1 MLIVATGD
9 VVDGLRRQGKEA
21 LWITARVEVR
31 AWGQGY
37 HT

>member
-9 VVDGLRRQGKEA
+9 VVDGLRMQGKET
-21 LWITARVEVR
+21 LWITAHVEVR